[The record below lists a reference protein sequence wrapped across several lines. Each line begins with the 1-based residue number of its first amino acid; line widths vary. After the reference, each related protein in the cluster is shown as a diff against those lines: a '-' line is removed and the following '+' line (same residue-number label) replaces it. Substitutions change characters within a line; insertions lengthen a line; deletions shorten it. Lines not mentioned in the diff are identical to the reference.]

1 MNIFVD
7 LGCYDG
13 DTVEQFRNWR
23 KLAFPDKHLWH
34 IYAFDPNPAF
44 HETWQTKDDAQTHF
58 YQKAAWTEDGEQD
71 FALEDSN
78 TPFGSTLMQGK
89 RKVWDSGIFIK
100 VETFDFS
107 EWLKQFEDDFVVV
120 KMDVEG
126 AEFPILDKMIRDGTI
141 QIPDKLLV
149 EFHPN
154 KVAEYTTDDKN
165 RLVKLIQ
172 GLGVDILE
180 WH

>member
-7 LGCYDG
+7 LGAYNG
-13 DTVEQFRNWR
+13 DSVEQFRNWR
-23 KLAFPDKHLWH
+23 KLAFPDREDWD
-34 IYAFDPNPAF
+34 IYAFDPNPTF
-44 HETWQTKDDAQTHF
+44 NENWKIIQDTRTHF
-58 YQKAAWTEDGEQD
+58 YQKAAWIENTVQE
-71 FALEDSN
+71 FALEQSE
-78 TPFGSTLMQGK
+78 TPLGSTLMRGKTKIWGQG
-89 RKVWDSGIFIK
+89 VFIQA
-100 VETFDFS
+100 ECFDFS
-107 EWLKQFEDDFVVV
+107 EWLKQYKDDYVVV

-154 KVAEYTTDDKN
+154 KVIEYTTDDKN
-165 RLVKLIQ
+165 RLVQLIKD
-172 GLGVDILE
+172 LGVDILE